1 MKVETM
7 SCMSCEHL
15 LVVKGEPICG
25 HCDRPVTPGN
35 MKVSRTYLSDQGACQ
50 MAVSLCLAT
59 GDELLKVE
67 RILHGYV

>member
-1 MKVETM
+1 MKDGTV
-7 SCMSCEHL
+7 SCMACEHL

-35 MKVSRTYLSDQGACQ
+35 MKAARTFLTDQGACQ
-50 MAVSLCLAT
+50 MAATLRVAT